1 MKKHA
6 WISCLATCGTAC
18 LVLLPVTARA
28 DVTIQRQVHFDEVT
42 GLAAH
47 DTTETD
53 YIQGDKKR
61 EEDLRKFTGSVLGA
75 WQKFRGEDNGAP
87 SVDIYLVGDNK
98 HYDMDPNK
106 KTYSVDA
113 IYDPQQ
119 QASGRGSEGGNGQA
133 QPQKQQDED
142 TKVTKNE
149 FSVKETG
156 QKKNINGFDTA
167 EYLLTWD
174 VETENT
180 KTGEKGKW
188 LMSADL
194 WNSTDGKLAKAQQ
207 EQMAYT
213 QAYLK
218 LMNLPSNP
226 NELAEYGLD
235 NANINGASIT
245 AADRKAFLDK
255 LHTVKGYSVTADV
268 RWEVAGTDK
277 NGKSTSDSGQQGQGQ
292 GQGRPNL
299 DNALGSLFGG
309 NNKKSDSPPQPQSA
323 GTPGMTTMF
332 HSYTEVKSVG
342 FDAIPATQFQAPADY
357 KKDD

>member
-6 WISCLATCGTAC
+6 WISALGAFGAAC
-18 LVLLPVTARA
+18 LTLLPCAARA
-28 DVTIQRQVHFDEVT
+28 DVTIQRLVHFDEVT

-53 YIQGDKKR
+53 YIQEDKKR

-75 WQKFRGEDNGAP
+75 WQKFRGEDNGSA
-87 SVDIYLVGDNK
+87 SVDIYLVGENK
-98 HYDMDPNK
+98 HYDIDPNK

-119 QASGRGSEGGNGQA
+119 PARSGSEGGNGQP
-133 QPQKQQDED
+133 QEQKQQDND

-156 QKKNINGFDTA
+156 QKKNINGFDTV

-188 LMSADL
+188 LMTADL
-194 WNSTDGKLAKAQQ
+194 WNTTDAKLAKAQK
-207 EQMAYT
+207 EEMVYT

-218 LMNLPSNP
+218 LMQLPSNP
-226 NELAEYGLD
+226 AELTEYGLSG
-235 NANINGASIT
+235 ASINGANIT

-277 NGKSTSDSGQQGQGQ
+277 SGKSQNDNSQSQQ

-309 NNKKSDSPPQPQSA
+309 NKKSDSSQQQQST

-332 HSYTEVKSVG
+332 HSYTEVKSVD
-342 FDAIPATQFQAPADY
+342 FSSIAATQFQAPADY
-357 KKDD
+357 KKED